1 MEGQSLMNQGYV
13 AERAHGLMSA
23 EELAQRV
30 HSLCALPKETE
41 WVEFKE
47 SNADLR
53 FVPATSMHVSA
64 MYLED
69 R

>member
-1 MEGQSLMNQGYV
+1 MNHGFV
-13 AERAHGLMSA
+13 TERVHGRMSS

-30 HSLCALPKETE
+30 HSLRALPKETE
-41 WVEFKE
+41 WVEFKQN
-47 SNADLR
+47 NADPR